1 MKKKIL
7 SILILI
13 VLLLN
18 SSVLLVI
25 SEAASTIS
33 DQINSEEEQKI
44 AETIIE
50 LASKKYIN
58 FDTTTPD
65 SDTGSKGLLI
75 EANVKTGI
83 KYSEG
88 EQYGPIKKSVTIV
101 QAPEINGLKP
111 ERAEVIV
118 KSTQA
123 TNGGKS
129 ANYEY
134 NSSTGSLKITAE
146 NNPGEDGNIYSEYV
160 ENARDEYEIIFI
172 YDSDTYKEVRGETE
186 KYRLE
191 LLHTWDKIK
200 KDLNKN
206 LKEILRFDIKLYHV
220 LVVDKK
226 LDIIGMK
233 IPKSRRVNTIT
244 WGNRKD
250 SDNYTLA
257 IINIIEHIVRKEL
270 ATYKSEYK
278 DIVDAIIELAIDN
291 ELVSRT
297 LKKSVYLR
305 GDSSLKYLKRQLY
318 PYFLMYLGYSKEEIL
333 NRMMEDK
340 IIFELDKYTFERGLA
355 TVDLKTFI
363 NFCIKNQKHIL
374 KIKELEII

>member
-1 MKKKIL
+1 MNLNFVLNDYVLIWNL
-7 SILILI
+7 LFGASISSNIQGFKQKLWKNYRHSYNDLYKEEELILKDPKNYI
-13 VLLLN
+13 PADDTIFDMVK
-18 SSVLLVI
+18 
-25 SEAASTIS
+25 ASDI
-33 DQINSEEEQKI
+33 
-44 AETIIE
+44 
-50 LASKKYIN
+50 
-58 FDTTTPD
+58 
-65 SDTGSKGLLI
+65 
-75 EANVKTGI
+75 
-83 KYSEG
+83 
-88 EQYGPIKKSVTIV
+88 
-101 QAPEINGLKP
+101 
-111 ERAEVIV
+111 
-118 KSTQA
+118 
-123 TNGGKS
+123 
-129 ANYEY
+129 
-134 NSSTGSLKITAE
+134 
-146 NNPGEDGNIYSEYV
+146 
-160 ENARDEYEIIFI
+160 
-172 YDSDTYKEVRGETE
+172 YKEIREDTE

-220 LVVDKK
+220 LIVDKK
-226 LDIIGMK
+226 LDVIGMN

-244 WGNRKD
+244 WGNRVD

-270 ATYKSEYK
+270 ANYKSEYK

-291 ELVSRT
+291 ELTSRT

-305 GDSSLKYLKRQLY
+305 GDSSLKYFKRQLY

>member
-1 MKKKIL
+1 MNLNFVLNDYVLIWNL
-7 SILILI
+7 LFSASISSDIQSFKQKLWKNYRHSYNELYKEEELILKDPKNYI
-13 VLLLN
+13 PDDDTIFDMVK
-18 SSVLLVI
+18 
-25 SEAASTIS
+25 ASDI
-33 DQINSEEEQKI
+33 
-44 AETIIE
+44 
-50 LASKKYIN
+50 Y
-58 FDTTTPD
+58 
-65 SDTGSKGLLI
+65 KGI
-75 EANVKTGI
+75 RE
-83 KYSEG
+83 
-88 EQYGPIKKSVTIV
+88 
-101 QAPEINGLKP
+101 
-111 ERAEVIV
+111 
-118 KSTQA
+118 
-123 TNGGKS
+123 
-129 ANYEY
+129 
-134 NSSTGSLKITAE
+134 
-146 NNPGEDGNIYSEYV
+146 
-160 ENARDEYEIIFI
+160 
-172 YDSDTYKEVRGETE
+172 ETE
-186 KYRLE
+186 KYRLD

-226 LDIIGMK
+226 LDVIGMK

-244 WGNRKD
+244 WGNRVD

-270 ATYKSEYK
+270 ANYKSEYK

-291 ELVSRT
+291 ELTSRT
-297 LKKSVYLR
+297 LNKSVYLR

>member
-1 MKKKIL
+1 MNLNFVLNDYVLIWNL
-7 SILILI
+7 LFSASI
-13 VLLLN
+13 
-18 SSVLLVI
+18 SSNIQGFKQKLWKNYRHSYNDLFK
-25 SEAASTIS
+25 
-33 DQINSEEEQKI
+33 EEEHILKDPKNYI
-44 AETIIE
+44 PDDDTIFDMVK
-50 LASKKYIN
+50 ASDI
-58 FDTTTPD
+58 
-65 SDTGSKGLLI
+65 
-75 EANVKTGI
+75 
-83 KYSEG
+83 
-88 EQYGPIKKSVTIV
+88 
-101 QAPEINGLKP
+101 
-111 ERAEVIV
+111 
-118 KSTQA
+118 
-123 TNGGKS
+123 
-129 ANYEY
+129 
-134 NSSTGSLKITAE
+134 
-146 NNPGEDGNIYSEYV
+146 
-160 ENARDEYEIIFI
+160 
-172 YDSDTYKEVRGETE
+172 YKEIREDTE

-220 LVVDKK
+220 LIVDKK
-226 LDIIGMK
+226 LDVIGMK

-244 WGNRKD
+244 WGNRVD

-270 ATYKSEYK
+270 ANYKSEYK

-291 ELVSRT
+291 ELTSRT

>member
-1 MKKKIL
+1 MNLNFVLNDYVLIWNL
-7 SILILI
+7 LFSASI
-13 VLLLN
+13 
-18 SSVLLVI
+18 SSNIQMFKQKLWKNYRHSYNDLFK
-25 SEAASTIS
+25 
-33 DQINSEEEQKI
+33 EEEHILKDPKNYI
-44 AETIIE
+44 PDDDTIFDMVK
-50 LASKKYIN
+50 ASDI
-58 FDTTTPD
+58 
-65 SDTGSKGLLI
+65 
-75 EANVKTGI
+75 
-83 KYSEG
+83 
-88 EQYGPIKKSVTIV
+88 
-101 QAPEINGLKP
+101 
-111 ERAEVIV
+111 
-118 KSTQA
+118 
-123 TNGGKS
+123 
-129 ANYEY
+129 
-134 NSSTGSLKITAE
+134 
-146 NNPGEDGNIYSEYV
+146 
-160 ENARDEYEIIFI
+160 
-172 YDSDTYKEVRGETE
+172 YKEIREDTE

-220 LVVDKK
+220 LIVDKK
-226 LDIIGMK
+226 LDVIGMK

-244 WGNRKD
+244 WGNRVD

-270 ATYKSEYK
+270 ANYKSEYK

-291 ELVSRT
+291 ELTSRT

-340 IIFELDKYTFERGLA
+340 IIFELDKYTFERQLA

>member
-1 MKKKIL
+1 MNLNFVLNDYVLIWNL
-7 SILILI
+7 LFSASISSDIQIFKQKLWKNYRHSYNELYKEEELILKDPKNYI
-13 VLLLN
+13 PDDDTIFDMVK
-18 SSVLLVI
+18 
-25 SEAASTIS
+25 ASDI
-33 DQINSEEEQKI
+33 
-44 AETIIE
+44 
-50 LASKKYIN
+50 
-58 FDTTTPD
+58 
-65 SDTGSKGLLI
+65 
-75 EANVKTGI
+75 
-83 KYSEG
+83 
-88 EQYGPIKKSVTIV
+88 
-101 QAPEINGLKP
+101 
-111 ERAEVIV
+111 
-118 KSTQA
+118 
-123 TNGGKS
+123 
-129 ANYEY
+129 
-134 NSSTGSLKITAE
+134 
-146 NNPGEDGNIYSEYV
+146 
-160 ENARDEYEIIFI
+160 
-172 YDSDTYKEVRGETE
+172 YKEIREDTE

-226 LDIIGMK
+226 LDVIGMK

-244 WGNRKD
+244 WGNRVD

-270 ATYKSEYK
+270 ANYKSEYK

-291 ELVSRT
+291 ELTSRT

>member
-1 MKKKIL
+1 MNLNFVLNDYVLIWNL
-7 SILILI
+7 LFSASI
-13 VLLLN
+13 
-18 SSVLLVI
+18 SSNIQMFKQKLWKNYRHSYNDLFK
-25 SEAASTIS
+25 
-33 DQINSEEEQKI
+33 EEEHILKDPKNYI
-44 AETIIE
+44 PDDDTIFDMVK
-50 LASKKYIN
+50 ASDI
-58 FDTTTPD
+58 
-65 SDTGSKGLLI
+65 
-75 EANVKTGI
+75 
-83 KYSEG
+83 
-88 EQYGPIKKSVTIV
+88 
-101 QAPEINGLKP
+101 
-111 ERAEVIV
+111 
-118 KSTQA
+118 
-123 TNGGKS
+123 
-129 ANYEY
+129 
-134 NSSTGSLKITAE
+134 
-146 NNPGEDGNIYSEYV
+146 
-160 ENARDEYEIIFI
+160 
-172 YDSDTYKEVRGETE
+172 YKEIREDTE

-220 LVVDKK
+220 LIVDKK
-226 LDIIGMK
+226 LDVIGMK

-244 WGNRKD
+244 WGNRVD

-270 ATYKSEYK
+270 ANYKSEYK

-291 ELVSRT
+291 ELTSRT

>member
-1 MKKKIL
+1 MNLNFVLNDYVLIWNL
-7 SILILI
+7 LFGASI
-13 VLLLN
+13 
-18 SSVLLVI
+18 SSNIQGFKQKLWKNYRHSYNDLYK
-25 SEAASTIS
+25 
-33 DQINSEEEQKI
+33 EEEHILKDPKNYI
-44 AETIIE
+44 PDDDTIFDMVK
-50 LASKKYIN
+50 ASDI
-58 FDTTTPD
+58 
-65 SDTGSKGLLI
+65 
-75 EANVKTGI
+75 
-83 KYSEG
+83 
-88 EQYGPIKKSVTIV
+88 
-101 QAPEINGLKP
+101 
-111 ERAEVIV
+111 
-118 KSTQA
+118 
-123 TNGGKS
+123 
-129 ANYEY
+129 
-134 NSSTGSLKITAE
+134 
-146 NNPGEDGNIYSEYV
+146 
-160 ENARDEYEIIFI
+160 
-172 YDSDTYKEVRGETE
+172 YKEIREDTE

-220 LVVDKK
+220 LIVDKK
-226 LDIIGMK
+226 LDVIGMK

-244 WGNRKD
+244 WGNRVD

-270 ATYKSEYK
+270 ANYKSEYK

-291 ELVSRT
+291 ELTSRT
-297 LKKSVYLR
+297 LNKSVYIR
-305 GDSSLKYLKRQLY
+305 GDGSLKYLKRQLY

-340 IIFELDKYTFERGLA
+340 IIFELDKYTFERQLA

>member
-1 MKKKIL
+1 MNLNFVLNDYVLIWNL
-7 SILILI
+7 LFSASISSDIQSFKQKLWKNYRHSYNELYKEEELILKDPKNYI
-13 VLLLN
+13 PDDDTIFDMVK
-18 SSVLLVI
+18 
-25 SEAASTIS
+25 ASDI
-33 DQINSEEEQKI
+33 
-44 AETIIE
+44 
-50 LASKKYIN
+50 
-58 FDTTTPD
+58 
-65 SDTGSKGLLI
+65 
-75 EANVKTGI
+75 
-83 KYSEG
+83 
-88 EQYGPIKKSVTIV
+88 
-101 QAPEINGLKP
+101 
-111 ERAEVIV
+111 
-118 KSTQA
+118 
-123 TNGGKS
+123 
-129 ANYEY
+129 
-134 NSSTGSLKITAE
+134 
-146 NNPGEDGNIYSEYV
+146 
-160 ENARDEYEIIFI
+160 
-172 YDSDTYKEVRGETE
+172 YKEIREETE
-186 KYRLE
+186 KYRLD

-226 LDIIGMK
+226 LDVIGMK

-244 WGNRKD
+244 WGNRVD

-291 ELVSRT
+291 ELTSRT
-297 LKKSVYLR
+297 LNKSVYLR

>member
-1 MKKKIL
+1 MNLNFVLNDYVLIWNL
-7 SILILI
+7 LFSASISSDIQSFKQKLWKNYRHSYNELYKEEELILKDPKNYI
-13 VLLLN
+13 PDDDTIFDMVK
-18 SSVLLVI
+18 
-25 SEAASTIS
+25 ASDI
-33 DQINSEEEQKI
+33 
-44 AETIIE
+44 
-50 LASKKYIN
+50 
-58 FDTTTPD
+58 
-65 SDTGSKGLLI
+65 
-75 EANVKTGI
+75 
-83 KYSEG
+83 
-88 EQYGPIKKSVTIV
+88 
-101 QAPEINGLKP
+101 
-111 ERAEVIV
+111 
-118 KSTQA
+118 
-123 TNGGKS
+123 
-129 ANYEY
+129 
-134 NSSTGSLKITAE
+134 
-146 NNPGEDGNIYSEYV
+146 
-160 ENARDEYEIIFI
+160 
-172 YDSDTYKEVRGETE
+172 YKEIREDTE

-226 LDIIGMK
+226 LDVIGMK

-244 WGNRKD
+244 WGNRVD

-257 IINIIEHIVRKEL
+257 IINIIEHIIRKEL
-270 ATYKSEYK
+270 ANYQVEYK

-291 ELVSRT
+291 ELTSRT

>member
-1 MKKKIL
+1 MNLNFVLNDYVLIWNL
-7 SILILI
+7 LFGASI
-13 VLLLN
+13 
-18 SSVLLVI
+18 SSNIQGFKQKLWKNYRHSYNDLYK
-25 SEAASTIS
+25 
-33 DQINSEEEQKI
+33 EEEHILKDPKNYI
-44 AETIIE
+44 PDDDTI
-50 LASKKYIN
+50 
-58 FDTTTPD
+58 FDM
-65 SDTGSKGLLI
+65 
-75 EANVKTGI
+75 VKT
-83 KYSEG
+83 
-88 EQYGPIKKSVTIV
+88 
-101 QAPEINGLKP
+101 
-111 ERAEVIV
+111 
-118 KSTQA
+118 
-123 TNGGKS
+123 
-129 ANYEY
+129 
-134 NSSTGSLKITAE
+134 
-146 NNPGEDGNIYSEYV
+146 
-160 ENARDEYEIIFI
+160 
-172 YDSDTYKEVRGETE
+172 SDIYKEIREDTE

-226 LDIIGMK
+226 LDVIGMK

-244 WGNRKD
+244 WGNRVD

-270 ATYKSEYK
+270 ATYQIEYK

-291 ELVSRT
+291 ELTSRT

-340 IIFELDKYTFERGLA
+340 IIFELDKYTFERQLA

>member
-1 MKKKIL
+1 MNLNFVLNDYVLIWNL
-7 SILILI
+7 LFSASISSDIQSFKQKLWKNYRHSYNELYKEEELILKDPKNYI
-13 VLLLN
+13 PDDDTIFDMVK
-18 SSVLLVI
+18 
-25 SEAASTIS
+25 ASDI
-33 DQINSEEEQKI
+33 
-44 AETIIE
+44 
-50 LASKKYIN
+50 Y
-58 FDTTTPD
+58 
-65 SDTGSKGLLI
+65 KGI
-75 EANVKTGI
+75 RE
-83 KYSEG
+83 
-88 EQYGPIKKSVTIV
+88 
-101 QAPEINGLKP
+101 
-111 ERAEVIV
+111 
-118 KSTQA
+118 
-123 TNGGKS
+123 
-129 ANYEY
+129 
-134 NSSTGSLKITAE
+134 
-146 NNPGEDGNIYSEYV
+146 
-160 ENARDEYEIIFI
+160 
-172 YDSDTYKEVRGETE
+172 ETE
-186 KYRLE
+186 KYRLD

-226 LDIIGMK
+226 LDVIGMK

-244 WGNRKD
+244 WGNRVD

-270 ATYKSEYK
+270 ANYQVEYK

-291 ELVSRT
+291 ELTSRT

-305 GDSSLKYLKRQLY
+305 GDSSLKYLKRKLY

>member
-1 MKKKIL
+1 MNLNFVLNDYVLIWNL
-7 SILILI
+7 LFSASISSDIQSFKQKLWKNYRHSYNELYKEEELILKDPKNYI
-13 VLLLN
+13 PDDDTIFDMVK
-18 SSVLLVI
+18 
-25 SEAASTIS
+25 ASDI
-33 DQINSEEEQKI
+33 
-44 AETIIE
+44 
-50 LASKKYIN
+50 Y
-58 FDTTTPD
+58 
-65 SDTGSKGLLI
+65 KGI
-75 EANVKTGI
+75 RE
-83 KYSEG
+83 
-88 EQYGPIKKSVTIV
+88 
-101 QAPEINGLKP
+101 
-111 ERAEVIV
+111 
-118 KSTQA
+118 
-123 TNGGKS
+123 
-129 ANYEY
+129 
-134 NSSTGSLKITAE
+134 
-146 NNPGEDGNIYSEYV
+146 
-160 ENARDEYEIIFI
+160 
-172 YDSDTYKEVRGETE
+172 ETE
-186 KYRLE
+186 KYRLD

-220 LVVDKK
+220 LIVDKK
-226 LDIIGMK
+226 LDVIGMK
-233 IPKSRRVNTIT
+233 IPKSKRVNTIT
-244 WGNRKD
+244 WGNRAD

-291 ELVSRT
+291 ELTSRT
-297 LKKSVYLR
+297 LNKSVYLR

>member
-1 MKKKIL
+1 MNLNFVLNDYVLIWNL
-7 SILILI
+7 LFGASI
-13 VLLLN
+13 
-18 SSVLLVI
+18 SSNI
-25 SEAASTIS
+25 
-33 DQINSEEEQKI
+33 QIFKQKLWKNYRHSYNDLYKEEEHILKDPKNYI
-44 AETIIE
+44 PDDDTI
-50 LASKKYIN
+50 
-58 FDTTTPD
+58 FDM
-65 SDTGSKGLLI
+65 
-75 EANVKTGI
+75 VKT
-83 KYSEG
+83 
-88 EQYGPIKKSVTIV
+88 
-101 QAPEINGLKP
+101 
-111 ERAEVIV
+111 
-118 KSTQA
+118 
-123 TNGGKS
+123 
-129 ANYEY
+129 
-134 NSSTGSLKITAE
+134 
-146 NNPGEDGNIYSEYV
+146 
-160 ENARDEYEIIFI
+160 
-172 YDSDTYKEVRGETE
+172 SDIYKEIREDTE

-226 LDIIGMK
+226 LDVIGMK

-244 WGNRKD
+244 WGNRVD

-270 ATYKSEYK
+270 ANYKSEYK

-291 ELVSRT
+291 ELTSRT
-297 LKKSVYLR
+297 LNKSVYLR

-318 PYFLMYLGYSKEEIL
+318 PYFLMYLGCSKEEIL

-340 IIFELDKYTFERGLA
+340 IIFELDKYTFERQLA

>member
-1 MKKKIL
+1 MNLNFVLNDYVLIWNL
-7 SILILI
+7 LFGASISSNIQGFKQKLWKNYRHSYNDLYKEEELILKDPKNYI
-13 VLLLN
+13 PADDTIFDMVK
-18 SSVLLVI
+18 
-25 SEAASTIS
+25 ASDI
-33 DQINSEEEQKI
+33 
-44 AETIIE
+44 
-50 LASKKYIN
+50 
-58 FDTTTPD
+58 
-65 SDTGSKGLLI
+65 
-75 EANVKTGI
+75 
-83 KYSEG
+83 
-88 EQYGPIKKSVTIV
+88 
-101 QAPEINGLKP
+101 
-111 ERAEVIV
+111 
-118 KSTQA
+118 
-123 TNGGKS
+123 
-129 ANYEY
+129 
-134 NSSTGSLKITAE
+134 
-146 NNPGEDGNIYSEYV
+146 
-160 ENARDEYEIIFI
+160 
-172 YDSDTYKEVRGETE
+172 YKEIREDTE

-220 LVVDKK
+220 LIVDKK
-226 LDIIGMK
+226 LDVIGMK

-244 WGNRKD
+244 WGNRVD

-270 ATYKSEYK
+270 ANYKSEYK

-291 ELVSRT
+291 ELTSRT
-297 LKKSVYLR
+297 LNKSVYIR
-305 GDSSLKYLKRQLY
+305 GDGSLKYLKRQLY

>member
-1 MKKKIL
+1 MNLNFVLNDYVLIWNL
-7 SILILI
+7 LFGASISSNIQGFKQKLWKNYRHSYNDLYKEEELILKDPKNYI
-13 VLLLN
+13 PADDTIFDMVK
-18 SSVLLVI
+18 
-25 SEAASTIS
+25 ASDI
-33 DQINSEEEQKI
+33 
-44 AETIIE
+44 
-50 LASKKYIN
+50 
-58 FDTTTPD
+58 
-65 SDTGSKGLLI
+65 
-75 EANVKTGI
+75 
-83 KYSEG
+83 
-88 EQYGPIKKSVTIV
+88 
-101 QAPEINGLKP
+101 
-111 ERAEVIV
+111 
-118 KSTQA
+118 
-123 TNGGKS
+123 
-129 ANYEY
+129 
-134 NSSTGSLKITAE
+134 
-146 NNPGEDGNIYSEYV
+146 
-160 ENARDEYEIIFI
+160 
-172 YDSDTYKEVRGETE
+172 YKEIREDTE

-226 LDIIGMK
+226 LDVIGMK

-244 WGNRKD
+244 WGNRVD

-291 ELVSRT
+291 ELTSRT

>member
-1 MKKKIL
+1 MNLNFVLNDYVLIWNL
-7 SILILI
+7 LFSASI
-13 VLLLN
+13 
-18 SSVLLVI
+18 SSNIQGFKQKLWKNYRHSYNDLYK
-25 SEAASTIS
+25 
-33 DQINSEEEQKI
+33 EEEHILKDPKNYI
-44 AETIIE
+44 PDDDTIFDMVK
-50 LASKKYIN
+50 ASDI
-58 FDTTTPD
+58 
-65 SDTGSKGLLI
+65 
-75 EANVKTGI
+75 
-83 KYSEG
+83 
-88 EQYGPIKKSVTIV
+88 
-101 QAPEINGLKP
+101 
-111 ERAEVIV
+111 
-118 KSTQA
+118 
-123 TNGGKS
+123 
-129 ANYEY
+129 
-134 NSSTGSLKITAE
+134 
-146 NNPGEDGNIYSEYV
+146 
-160 ENARDEYEIIFI
+160 
-172 YDSDTYKEVRGETE
+172 YKEIREDTE

-226 LDIIGMK
+226 LDVIGMK

-244 WGNRKD
+244 WGNRAD

-270 ATYKSEYK
+270 ATYQIEYK

-291 ELVSRT
+291 ELTSRT

-340 IIFELDKYTFERGLA
+340 IIFELDKYTFERQLA

>member
-1 MKKKIL
+1 MNLNFVLNDYVLIWNL
-7 SILILI
+7 LFSASISSDIQSFKQKLWKNYRHSYNELYKEEELILKDPKNYI
-13 VLLLN
+13 PDDDTIFDMVK
-18 SSVLLVI
+18 
-25 SEAASTIS
+25 ASDI
-33 DQINSEEEQKI
+33 
-44 AETIIE
+44 
-50 LASKKYIN
+50 Y
-58 FDTTTPD
+58 
-65 SDTGSKGLLI
+65 KGI
-75 EANVKTGI
+75 RE
-83 KYSEG
+83 
-88 EQYGPIKKSVTIV
+88 
-101 QAPEINGLKP
+101 
-111 ERAEVIV
+111 
-118 KSTQA
+118 
-123 TNGGKS
+123 
-129 ANYEY
+129 
-134 NSSTGSLKITAE
+134 
-146 NNPGEDGNIYSEYV
+146 
-160 ENARDEYEIIFI
+160 
-172 YDSDTYKEVRGETE
+172 ETE
-186 KYRLE
+186 KYRLD

-226 LDIIGMK
+226 LDVIGMK

-244 WGNRKD
+244 WGNRVD

-270 ATYKSEYK
+270 ANYQVEYK

-291 ELVSRT
+291 ELTSRT
-297 LKKSVYLR
+297 LNKSVYLR

>member
-1 MKKKIL
+1 MNLNFVLNDYVLIWNL
-7 SILILI
+7 LFGASI
-13 VLLLN
+13 
-18 SSVLLVI
+18 SSNIQGFKQKLWKNYRHSYNDLYK
-25 SEAASTIS
+25 
-33 DQINSEEEQKI
+33 EEEHILKDPKNYI
-44 AETIIE
+44 PDDDTIFDMVK
-50 LASKKYIN
+50 ASDI
-58 FDTTTPD
+58 
-65 SDTGSKGLLI
+65 
-75 EANVKTGI
+75 
-83 KYSEG
+83 
-88 EQYGPIKKSVTIV
+88 
-101 QAPEINGLKP
+101 
-111 ERAEVIV
+111 
-118 KSTQA
+118 
-123 TNGGKS
+123 
-129 ANYEY
+129 
-134 NSSTGSLKITAE
+134 
-146 NNPGEDGNIYSEYV
+146 
-160 ENARDEYEIIFI
+160 
-172 YDSDTYKEVRGETE
+172 YKEIREDTE

-226 LDIIGMK
+226 LDVIGMK

-244 WGNRKD
+244 WGNRVD

-291 ELVSRT
+291 ELTSRT

-340 IIFELDKYTFERGLA
+340 IIFELDKYTFERQLA

>member
-1 MKKKIL
+1 MNLNFVLNDYVLIWNL
-7 SILILI
+7 LFGASI
-13 VLLLN
+13 
-18 SSVLLVI
+18 SSNIQGFKQKLWKNYRHSYNDLYK
-25 SEAASTIS
+25 
-33 DQINSEEEQKI
+33 EEEHILKDPKNYI
-44 AETIIE
+44 PDDDTIFDMVK
-50 LASKKYIN
+50 ASDI
-58 FDTTTPD
+58 
-65 SDTGSKGLLI
+65 
-75 EANVKTGI
+75 
-83 KYSEG
+83 
-88 EQYGPIKKSVTIV
+88 
-101 QAPEINGLKP
+101 
-111 ERAEVIV
+111 
-118 KSTQA
+118 
-123 TNGGKS
+123 
-129 ANYEY
+129 
-134 NSSTGSLKITAE
+134 
-146 NNPGEDGNIYSEYV
+146 
-160 ENARDEYEIIFI
+160 
-172 YDSDTYKEVRGETE
+172 YKEIREDTE

-206 LKEILRFDIKLYHV
+206 LKDILRFDIKLYHV

-226 LDIIGMK
+226 LDVIGMK

-291 ELVSRT
+291 ELTSRT
-297 LKKSVYLR
+297 LNKSVYLR

>member
-1 MKKKIL
+1 MNLNFVLNDYVLIWNL
-7 SILILI
+7 LFSASISSDIQSFKQKLWKNYRHSYNELYKEEELILKDPKNYI
-13 VLLLN
+13 PDDDTIFDMVK
-18 SSVLLVI
+18 
-25 SEAASTIS
+25 ASDI
-33 DQINSEEEQKI
+33 
-44 AETIIE
+44 
-50 LASKKYIN
+50 Y
-58 FDTTTPD
+58 
-65 SDTGSKGLLI
+65 KGI
-75 EANVKTGI
+75 RE
-83 KYSEG
+83 
-88 EQYGPIKKSVTIV
+88 
-101 QAPEINGLKP
+101 
-111 ERAEVIV
+111 
-118 KSTQA
+118 
-123 TNGGKS
+123 
-129 ANYEY
+129 
-134 NSSTGSLKITAE
+134 
-146 NNPGEDGNIYSEYV
+146 
-160 ENARDEYEIIFI
+160 
-172 YDSDTYKEVRGETE
+172 ETE
-186 KYRLE
+186 KYRLD

-226 LDIIGMK
+226 LDVIGMK

-244 WGNRKD
+244 WGNRVD

-270 ATYKSEYK
+270 ANYQVEYK

-291 ELVSRT
+291 ELTSRA
-297 LKKSVYLR
+297 LNKSVYLR

-333 NRMMEDK
+333 NRMIEDK

>member
-1 MKKKIL
+1 MNLNFVLNDYVLIWNL
-7 SILILI
+7 LFSASISSDIQSFKQKLWKNYRHSYNELYKEEELILKDPKNYI
-13 VLLLN
+13 PDDDTIFDMVK
-18 SSVLLVI
+18 
-25 SEAASTIS
+25 ASDI
-33 DQINSEEEQKI
+33 
-44 AETIIE
+44 
-50 LASKKYIN
+50 
-58 FDTTTPD
+58 
-65 SDTGSKGLLI
+65 
-75 EANVKTGI
+75 
-83 KYSEG
+83 
-88 EQYGPIKKSVTIV
+88 
-101 QAPEINGLKP
+101 
-111 ERAEVIV
+111 
-118 KSTQA
+118 
-123 TNGGKS
+123 
-129 ANYEY
+129 
-134 NSSTGSLKITAE
+134 
-146 NNPGEDGNIYSEYV
+146 
-160 ENARDEYEIIFI
+160 
-172 YDSDTYKEVRGETE
+172 YKEIREETE
-186 KYRLE
+186 KYRLD

-226 LDIIGMK
+226 LDVIGMK

-244 WGNRKD
+244 WGNRAD

-270 ATYKSEYK
+270 ANYQIEYK

-291 ELVSRT
+291 ELTSRT

>member
-1 MKKKIL
+1 MNLNFVLNDYVLIWNL
-7 SILILI
+7 LFSASISSDIQSFKQKLWKNYRHSYNELYKEEELILKDPKNYI
-13 VLLLN
+13 PDDDTIFDMVK
-18 SSVLLVI
+18 
-25 SEAASTIS
+25 ASDI
-33 DQINSEEEQKI
+33 
-44 AETIIE
+44 
-50 LASKKYIN
+50 
-58 FDTTTPD
+58 
-65 SDTGSKGLLI
+65 
-75 EANVKTGI
+75 
-83 KYSEG
+83 
-88 EQYGPIKKSVTIV
+88 
-101 QAPEINGLKP
+101 
-111 ERAEVIV
+111 
-118 KSTQA
+118 
-123 TNGGKS
+123 
-129 ANYEY
+129 
-134 NSSTGSLKITAE
+134 
-146 NNPGEDGNIYSEYV
+146 
-160 ENARDEYEIIFI
+160 
-172 YDSDTYKEVRGETE
+172 YKEIREETE
-186 KYRLE
+186 KYRLD

-226 LDIIGMK
+226 LDVIGMK

-244 WGNRKD
+244 WGNRVD

-270 ATYKSEYK
+270 ANYQIEYK

-291 ELVSRT
+291 ELTSRT

>member
-1 MKKKIL
+1 MPHIITKPTVCICG
-7 SILILI
+7 SRTITN
-13 VLLLN
+13 LN
-18 SSVLLVI
+18 L
-25 SEAASTIS
+25 
-33 DQINSEEEQKI
+33 DN
-44 AETIIE
+44 
-50 LASKKYIN
+50 YI
-58 FDTTTPD
+58 D
-65 SDTGSKGLLI
+65 
-75 EANVKTGI
+75 
-83 KYSEG
+83 
-88 EQYGPIKKSVTIV
+88 
-101 QAPEINGLKP
+101 
-111 ERAEVIV
+111 
-118 KSTQA
+118 
-123 TNGGKS
+123 
-129 ANYEY
+129 
-134 NSSTGSLKITAE
+134 SSTFGAVITGGAAGIDTLAEWWAKKHKLEWICYLPNYKIFGRAAPLK
-146 NNPGEDGNIYSEYV
+146 
-160 ENARDEYEIIFI
+160 RDEDMVKASDI
-172 YDSDTYKEVRGETE
+172 YKGIREETE
-186 KYRLE
+186 KYRLD

-226 LDIIGMK
+226 LDVIGMK

-244 WGNRKD
+244 WGNRVD

-270 ATYKSEYK
+270 ANYQVEYK

-291 ELVSRT
+291 ELTSRT

-318 PYFLMYLGYSKEEIL
+318 PYFLMYLGYSKEDIL